1 MRRKTKSPFF
11 YLGLF
16 RNFSFYFDG
25 ASTTRSQPAAMNCLC
40 DAVIE
45 RKFCGAQ
52 YLSQVR
58 AFFAFDRLTLKSN
71 LVHQTRSISVLINW
85 FKICFSCF
93 GFIFEGAYIQA
104 RRASECISLSI
115 CLMHSLARRACKRIE
130 ERLVSDLTNSI
141 TRRQPHFQPTNNLTR
156 CFRFHVKSNNATL

>member
-71 LVHQTRSISVLINW
+71 LVHQTRSISVLIKW

-93 GFIFEGAYIQA
+93 GFIFEGAHIQARRASFEVALIQA
-104 RRASECISLSI
+104 RRASECIFKSFV
-115 CLMHSLARRACKRIE
+115 MHSLARRACKRIE
-130 ERLVSDLTNSI
+130 ERLAIDALLA
-141 TRRQPHFQPTNNLTR
+141 FE
-156 CFRFHVKSNNATL
+156 